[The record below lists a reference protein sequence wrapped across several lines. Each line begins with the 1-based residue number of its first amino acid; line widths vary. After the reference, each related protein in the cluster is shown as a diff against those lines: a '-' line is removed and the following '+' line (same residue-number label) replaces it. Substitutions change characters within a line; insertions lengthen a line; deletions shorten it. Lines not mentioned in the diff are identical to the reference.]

1 MTRSWWGSACTAL
14 LTALVGFGRAA
25 ASVSYPPSNLVTLE
39 NPAQAAILRHD
50 VEARIDPKTGTLS
63 ARDRVTLLHA
73 KGVAGSTP
81 CAVLLW
87 RELKLEGAPTG
98 EGHAVRTEEPPR
110 FAPRDFWHRPPF
122 DELDGYERAREIK
135 LTLESEGSWPET
147 LTVEF
152 RYGGVIADSLRP
164 PKEDYERS
172 FEVTSGLIESRGA
185 YLASGSFW
193 VPTRP
198 DEVFTFSLAATTP
211 AGWRAVSQGEL
222 ISPLEP
228 SAAGQ
233 PQVDVWE
240 CAQPMQEVYFV
251 AGPWVAHEITHR
263 GVRCQTF
270 THAETDSSVYNRYL
284 RGTGRYLDLYG
295 DRIGP
300 YAFTKFALVENFWQS
315 GYGMP
320 SFTLLGDKVI
330 RLPFILDTS
339 YGHEILHNWWGNGVF
354 VKAEEGNW
362 CEGLTVY
369 GADYLYK
376 EREGALAARQYRLDA
391 LKGYLNDV
399 GEGRDFALRAFRERN
414 DAASASIGY
423 SKSMMVLHQIRRSVG
438 DQAFWTGLQ
447 SFYRANL
454 WRRASWVELFRAI
467 AGATGGAIAFNP
479 EEYAAQWID
488 QVGAP
493 SLALRDCRTTP
504 TGQGV
509 RVDARLDVAG
519 SPWGDRA
526 YQDAELPV
534 VELTAGVPCGAA
546 IVPLRAIM
554 ADGTTLEFGLPL
566 RGGAFHLLLSAA
578 PRTLALDPDFEVM
591 RKLDRAE
598 IPATIDQTIGLD
610 SIAVIYASDLSQ
622 EQRKEWDKIVAG
634 WSKVRRLARIE
645 EKNMAREWVPSTGAW
660 LLGFGRTARRLT
672 ATLPEVQA
680 PTGPSGE
687 WAIGEQRFPANASVI
702 LTGALPGKPDQS
714 WTLLQIPS
722 AALVPRVDGKVPHYR
737 KYSWLAFDGETNV
750 GKGSWLHTSSPLT
763 VQFDAP

>member
-1 MTRSWWGSACTAL
+1 MTRSRWGGVGAAL
-14 LTALVGFGRAA
+14 LTALVGFDLAA
-25 ASVSYPPSNLVTLE
+25 AGVSYPPPNLVTLE

-50 VEARIDPKTGTLS
+50 VEAGVDPRTSTLR

-73 KGVAGSTP
+73 KGVASSTP

-87 RELKLEGAPTG
+87 RDLKLEGAPTCA
-98 EGHAVRTEEPPR
+98 GHVIRAEEPPR
-110 FAPRDFWHRPPF
+110 FVPRDFWHRPPF
-122 DELDGYERAREIK
+122 DELDGYERAREIR
-135 LTLESEGSWPET
+135 LTLESESSWPET
-147 LTVEF
+147 LVVEF
-152 RYGGVIADSLRP
+152 SYSGVIADSLRP

-172 FEVTSGLIESRGA
+172 FEVTAGLIEPRGV

-211 AGWRAVSQGEL
+211 SGWRAVSQGEL
-222 ISPLEP
+222 TSPLEP
-228 SAAGQ
+228 GASGA
-233 PQVDVWE
+233 PQVDRWE

-251 AGPWVAHEITHR
+251 AGPWVAHELVHR

-376 EREGALAARQYRLDA
+376 EREGALPARQYRLDA

-399 GEGRDFALRAFRERN
+399 GEGRDFALRAFRERS

-423 SKSMMVLHQIRRSVG
+423 AKSMMVLHQIRRAVG
-438 DQAFWTGLQ
+438 DGAFWAGLQ
-447 SFYRANL
+447 GFYRANL
-454 WRRASWVELFRAI
+454 WRRASWLDLFRAI
-467 AGATGGAIAFNP
+467 DVAAAGSSFKP
-479 EEYAAQWID
+479 EEYVAQWID
-488 QVGAP
+488 REGAP
-493 SLALRDCRTTP
+493 ALALRDCRTS
-504 TGQGV
+504 QADSGV
-509 RVDARLDVAG
+509 RVDARLEVTG
-519 SPWGDRA
+519 VPGGEQS

-534 VELTAGVPCGAA
+534 VELVAGAPVGAA
-546 IVPLRAIM
+546 IVPLRATM
-554 ADGTTLEFGLPL
+554 VDGSVRDYGLPL
-566 RGGAFHLLLSAA
+566 RGGAFHLVLPSP
-578 PRTLALDPDFEVM
+578 PRALALDPDFEVM
-591 RKLDRAE
+591 RKLERAE

-610 SIAVIYASDLSQ
+610 SIAVVYASDLSA
-622 EQRKEWDKIVAG
+622 EQRKSGTRSWRVGPRSAASRG
-634 WSKVRRLARIE
+634 SRRR
-645 EKNMAREWVPSTGAW
+645 RWRGWVPSTWRVAPRIRPHRASPDRNASGGRGADRT
-660 LLGFGRTARRLT
+660 FGRVDDRR
-672 ATLPEVQA
+672 A
-680 PTGPSGE
+680 
-687 WAIGEQRFPANASVI
+687 
-702 LTGALPGKPDQS
+702 ALPRAIERDPDRRAAGQAGS
-714 WTLLQIPS
+714 IVDPARDSS
-722 AALVPRVDGKVPHYR
+722 ASLVPRVDGKVPHYR